1 MLNIMD
7 TVILLNLNSQ
17 VALNQFFY
25 KAVCINF
32 LKKSMCKRSIGKV
45 FYFSQMSDKQAAP
58 QRFSY
63 YHDAVLQLLRG
74 AIRFVLF

>member
-25 KAVCINF
+25 KAVGINF
-32 LKKSMCKRSIGKV
+32 LEKSMCKRSIRKV
-45 FYFSQMSDKQAAP
+45 FDFSQMSDKQAAP
-58 QRFSY
+58 QRLS
-63 YHDAVLQLLRG
+63 
-74 AIRFVLF
+74 

>member
-32 LKKSMCKRSIGKV
+32 LKCKRSIGKV

-58 QRFSY
+58 QRLSY

>member
-45 FYFSQMSDKQAAP
+45 FYF
-58 QRFSY
+58 
-63 YHDAVLQLLRG
+63 
-74 AIRFVLF
+74 